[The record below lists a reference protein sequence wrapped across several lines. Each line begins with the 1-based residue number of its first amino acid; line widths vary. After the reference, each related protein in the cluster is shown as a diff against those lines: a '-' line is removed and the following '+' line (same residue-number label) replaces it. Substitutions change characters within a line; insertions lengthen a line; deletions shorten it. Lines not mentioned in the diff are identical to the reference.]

1 MVQQAMERKQPL
13 RAHSCHMPMQVDPT
27 RLPPALVPL
36 AHTLATL
43 PGAVALVLGGSQ
55 ADRGAIASSDW
66 DLVVY
71 YRGTIDWRALAPYGE
86 VHPPGSWGRLMN
98 GGAWLQVGHL
108 HVDVILRDLDV
119 AMHWTTQA
127 SVGAYELDALL
138 GYLAGLPTYSLA
150 AELASG
156 HVLAGEVPQ
165 VGSMPMAL
173 RETAP
178 LRWRFSRDF
187 SLEYARMHADRG
199 NVVGA
204 VGQAC
209 KAAMEEAHARLC
221 ERGQWTLNEKRLLTQ
236 AGLNDVHALFANF
249 PAPGTSLHSWLDAVG
264 LALRAS

>member
-178 LRWRFSRDF
+178 LRWRFRATSVTGMRACTPIVTMW
-187 SLEYARMHADRG
+187 SVRWGRLARPPWKRPMRVCAS
-199 NVVGA
+199 VVSGRSMKS
-204 VGQAC
+204 VC
-209 KAAMEEAHARLC
+209 
-221 ERGQWTLNEKRLLTQ
+221 
-236 AGLNDVHALFANF
+236 
-249 PAPGTSLHSWLDAVG
+249 
-264 LALRAS
+264 